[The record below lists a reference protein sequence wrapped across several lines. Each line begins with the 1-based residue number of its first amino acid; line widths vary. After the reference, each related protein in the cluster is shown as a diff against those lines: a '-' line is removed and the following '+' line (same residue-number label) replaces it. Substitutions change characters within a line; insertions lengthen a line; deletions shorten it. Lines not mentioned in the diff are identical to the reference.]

1 MSKVKQYYADEAE
14 KTVDKIILNFKNN
27 LINLETAVAE
37 VMKVDNLD
45 LIGIDEHNVE
55 ECIQDTFY
63 DKVTS

>member
-14 KTVDKIILNFKNN
+14 KTVDKIIINFKNN
-27 LINLETAVAE
+27 LINLETAVAKI
-37 VMKVDNLD
+37 MKVDNLN

-55 ECIQDTFY
+55 ECVQDTFY